1 MDKIEDK
8 IQYETSHF
16 NKNIN
21 EYKSQNDNLN
31 LELNRLNNQYL
42 KLGGYLNCRIFV
54 GVHFG
59 L

>member
-21 EYKSQNDNLN
+21 EYKSQNENLN
-31 LELNRLNNQYL
+31 YELNRLNNQYL
-42 KLGGYLNCRIFV
+42 KLNSKTASIKQIQLN
-54 GVHFG
+54 

>member
-21 EYKSQNDNLN
+21 EYKSQNENLN
-31 LELNRLNNQYL
+31 HELNRLNNQYL
-42 KLGGYLNCRIFV
+42 KLNSKTASIKQIQLN
-54 GVHFG
+54 

>member
-42 KLGGYLNCRIFV
+42 KLNSKTASIKQIQLN
-54 GVHFG
+54 